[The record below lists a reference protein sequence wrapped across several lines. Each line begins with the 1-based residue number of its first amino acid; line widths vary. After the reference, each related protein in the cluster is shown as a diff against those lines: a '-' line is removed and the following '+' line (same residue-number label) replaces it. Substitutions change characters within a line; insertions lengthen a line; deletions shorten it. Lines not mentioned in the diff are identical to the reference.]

1 MRLWWQAWSG
11 LPFCIARPQVF
22 ISFFIGKENN
32 SRMNIRA
39 HQAPSSKA
47 GKLLVLAAAMAVLLA
62 ASGCQKL
69 KARDQL
75 NKGVQAYK
83 ANKFEQA
90 IGHFQNSIKEDPELN
105 VAKLYLATACAAQ
118 YVPGSEDE
126 TNMRNAN
133 CALDNFKKVLESDS
147 KNVLSLK
154 GIASL
159 YLNMKRFEE
168 AKEWNRKAIA
178 VDPNDQDNYYS
189 VAVIDWTQSYVPR
202 TEARLRAGLTDP
214 NTPLAKD
221 KKLCEELRTAHLE
234 KVEEGIEML
243 NKSLELKKDYDDAM
257 AYMNLL
263 YRERADYQCGDQ
275 AAREADLK
283 AADEWVEKAKTTR
296 QAKAD
301 KAKEQHGIVLDQ
313 PAKQ

>member
-1 MRLWWQAWSG
+1 MRMS
-11 LPFCIARPQVF
+11 
-22 ISFFIGKENN
+22 E
-32 SRMNIRA
+32 
-39 HQAPSSKA
+39 HQAPNRR
-47 GKLLVLAAAMAVLLA
+47 LAKWLASAVLMALLLA
-62 ASGCQKL
+62 TTGCTKL
-69 KARDQL
+69 RARDQL

-90 IGHFQNSIKEDPELN
+90 INHFQNSIKLDPGLN

-133 CALDNFKKVLESDS
+133 CALDNFKLVLESDP

-159 YLNMKRFEE
+159 YLNMKKFEE
-168 AKEWNRKAIA
+168 AKEWNRKAIE

-202 TEARLRAGLTDP
+202 TEARLKAGLTDP
-214 NTPLAKD
+214 VTPLAKE
-221 KKLCEELRTAHLE
+221 KKLCEELRTAHMD
-234 KVEEGIEML
+234 KVEEGIQML
-243 NKSLELKKDYDDAM
+243 NKSLEIKKDYDDAM

-263 YRERADYQCGDQ
+263 YRERADYQCLDQ
-275 AAREADLK
+275 AARDADLK
-283 AADEWVEKAKTTR
+283 MADEWVEKAKTTR